1 MWHFKKNRMQSNTRL
16 FRVLIVFGLI
26 FGTVSCS
33 NSGKSKSSD
42 ADTLNSEQKQKEK
55 VVNDVKKVMYSLP
68 SPVETSLLMK
78 KAGARYDA
86 ALLNPTTNFNKY
98 NTDKQKALNLGI
110 YGADLSYASIF
121 EQDQTIMQYMQ
132 VSKKM
137 AIGLD
142 LLQAIDQSIIDRLEA
157 NHDNRDSVIRIIS
170 ETFLN
175 SNSTLKEDNRPEIAA
190 MILAG
195 GWVEGLYLATQLT
208 NDVKKDKELVERI
221 VEQKLSFG
229 EMEKLLGQYIE
240 NPDIAE
246 VVNKLQPISKAFNS
260 IEIVKSSIEV
270 VDNEATNQSVLKSTQ
285 KINITQAQYN
295 NLKAEAAKLRNS
307 FVQ

>member
-1 MWHFKKNRMQSNTRL
+1 MQSNTRL

-55 VVNDVKKVMYSLP
+55 VVSDVKKVMYSLP

-98 NTDKQKALNLGI
+98 KVDKQKALDLGF

-175 SNSTLKEDNRPEIAA
+175 SNSTLKEDNRPEVAA

-195 GWVEGLYLATQLT
+195 GWVEGLYIATQLT
-208 NDVKKDKELVERI
+208 NDVKKDKELIERI